1 MPGFWGPLGDFF
13 FAILRFLHENLNIS
27 WSWAIVVLTVIVRIV
42 LIPLTWKQIKSMRAM
57 QALQPHV
64 KALQEKYRNDKAV
77 LNQKLME
84 FYREN
89 KVSPFG
95 SCLPMVF
102 QIPVFIGLFFMLR
115 YHGQVNAYIDA
126 GAFASVWHSHRV
138 SWLWIGDI
146 TKFDLGLMF
155 LYIGSQFGASWQ
167 TARRS
172 AGQQRVIAFVMPVV
186 FGIMMYFW
194 KWPAGLMI
202 YWFTSNLWAIAQ
214 QFVAEKIMPMPV
226 AVGATPEKDKNGR
239 GRAGGRSPV
248 PPSGKTSTGPSGKRT
263 TQANVKSSTQPGGQV
278 STRTA
283 GGSGGKSGAKRKGQ
297 KR

>member
-13 FAILRFLHENLNIS
+13 FAILKFLHENLSIS

-64 KALQEKYRNDKAV
+64 KALQEKYRNDREV

-115 YHGQVNAYIDA
+115 YHGQVNGYIDA
-126 GAFASVWHSHRV
+126 GAFASVWHSHSV

-146 TKFDLGLMF
+146 TKFNLGLMF
-155 LYIGSQFGASWQ
+155 LYIASQFGASWQ

-172 AGQQRVIAFVMPVV
+172 AGQQRIIAFVIPVV

-202 YWFTSNLWAIAQ
+202 YWFTSNVWAIAQ
-214 QFVAEKIMPMPV
+214 QFVAEKIAPV
-226 AVGATPEKDKNGR
+226 PVPVVATLEKDKAAR
-239 GRAGGRSPV
+239 VRAGGKASVGPG
-248 PPSGKTSTGPSGKRT
+248 GKASAGPRGKNSTE
-263 TQANVKSSTQPGGQV
+263 ANLKSSTQPGGQ
-278 STRTA
+278 TPTGTA
-283 GGSGGKSGAKRKGQ
+283 GRSGGKSGAKRKGQ